1 MGISIYYDAERDY
14 PLTDKE
20 NNLIEKIVEK
30 YNVEKMNKFENG
42 EDFYIYD
49 YDKNEPR
56 KIFSGATGLEISDIN
71 PMITAKCCIFWAKCL
86 TEIRKII
93 NDSEWTVQMDDDEL
107 IWDEEKGWY
116 LPGLKW
122 DDKKGWQLPL

>member
-14 PLTDKE
+14 PLTDDE
-20 NNLIEKIVEK
+20 NNLIEKIVGK
-30 YNVEKMNKFENG
+30 YNIEKMSKFKKG
-42 EDFYIYD
+42 EDFYIYE

-56 KIFSGATGLEISDIN
+56 KIFSGATGLEMSAAN

-86 TEIRKII
+86 TEIRNIVK
-93 NDSEWTVQMDDDEL
+93 DAEWAVQMDDDEL

-122 DDKKGWQLPL
+122 DDKKGWKTM